1 MEAQP
6 TQGPVVSQ
14 RLRPARGP
22 AHPELLPSLS
32 LKRAAGRAAR
42 SLKRRA
48 ALMRQSTVR
57 YVSR

>member
-22 AHPELLPSLS
+22 AHPELLPSCVS
-32 LKRAAGRAAR
+32 QAGGGPGGP
-42 SLKRRA
+42 LP
-48 ALMRQSTVR
+48 
-57 YVSR
+57 